1 MNWRLIAHLLG
12 YVAWFTGVA
21 MLPCL
26 GIAVAD
32 GGMDASRPL
41 SPEVAFALAIACALA
56 VGGGLRLW
64 GRRRRA
70 DRVQASDGF
79 AVAALGWL
87 LMAALGALPYLFIR
101 GGFGLGAVEAL
112 FESMSGFTTT
122 GSSVFGTPLADG
134 GFGLIET
141 LPRALL
147 FWRSLTH
154 WVGGMG
160 IVVLVLAVLPALRA
174 GGYQLFQAELPGP
187 TAERLQPRIRET
199 AAILW
204 GVYFLLSAAETL
216 LLWLGGMPL
225 FDALCHTFATMATG
239 GFSTKDAS
247 IGHYARTGH
256 PAAAYFEAVVIVFMF
271 LAGCNFLLHYRAI
284 RGFFSG
290 YSRSAEF
297 RQYAAMLGG
306 ATLLFAVLLWTG
318 GYLPIAEALRTSL
331 FQVVSITTT
340 TGFATADTN
349 AWPVLC
355 RLGLLALMFAGGCAG
370 STGGG
375 LKQVRVY
382 VALKYALRELR
393 RLLRPQMVNPLRV
406 DRVTLEERLVANILG
421 LAVLW
426 IGLFVVTSL
435 LVLLLLPAPAPGES
449 DTQIVTAV
457 SAVAACQ
464 NNIGPGFGRVG
475 AAANYAWMPPAPKAV
490 LVLSMLF
497 GRLEVYSVLV
507 VLLPLAWRR

>member
-1 MNWRLIAHLLG
+1 MNWRIITHLLG
-12 YVAWFTGVA
+12 YVAWFTGAA

-26 GIAVAD
+26 GIALFVPD
-32 GGMDASRPL
+32 DAAARPL
-41 SPEVAFALAIACALA
+41 APAVAFGLSIGLSLLAGA
-56 VGGGLRLW
+56 VLLSL
-64 GRRRRA
+64 GRARNG
-70 DRVQASDGF
+70 DRVQAADGF
-79 AVAALGWL
+79 AVAALGWV
-87 LMAALGALPYLFIR
+87 LMAT
-101 GGFGLGAVEAL
+101 LGAVPYLLLRGGLGLGVVEAI

-122 GSSVFGTPLADG
+122 GSSVFGTALADG
-134 GFGLIET
+134 GFGRIES
-141 LPRALL
+141 LPKALL

-247 IGHYARTGH
+247 IGHYAAAGH
-256 PAAAYFEAVVIVFMF
+256 PAAAYFEAVVILFMF
-271 LAGCNFLLHYRAI
+271 LAGCNFLLHYRALHGSL
-284 RGFFSG
+284 RG
-290 YSRSAEF
+290 YARSAEF
-297 RQYAAMLGG
+297 RLYAGLLAG
-306 ATLLFAVLLWTG
+306 ATVLFAVLLRAG
-318 GYLPIAEALRTSL
+318 GHLPFAEAARASL

-349 AWPVLC
+349 AWPVVC

-375 LKQVRVY
+375 LKQVRIY
-382 VALKYALRELR
+382 VALKYGLRELR

-426 IGLFVVTSL
+426 IGIFVVMSL
-435 LVLLLLPAPAPGES
+435 LVLLLLPAPAPGEA

-475 AAANYAWMPPAPKAV
+475 AAANYAWMPPAPKA
-490 LVLSMLF
+490 LLILSMLL